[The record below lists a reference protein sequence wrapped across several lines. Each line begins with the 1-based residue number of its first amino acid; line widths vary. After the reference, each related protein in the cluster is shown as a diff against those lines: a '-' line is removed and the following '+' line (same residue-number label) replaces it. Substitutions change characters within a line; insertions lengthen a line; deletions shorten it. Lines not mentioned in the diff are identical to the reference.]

1 MILYPEETSWN
12 TLRFD
17 KRNYTIQKAKEQQK
31 EIIKKIPEQY
41 VFIDDRC
48 FKNAGR
54 IKEVI
59 LSPQCKIIGK
69 QASVNPTQKCVSF
82 HHNYLALQF
91 WQSKICTDVF
101 FQQFRI
107 IHRLFGKI
115 KCLQIIDKLQ

>member
-69 QASVNPTQKCVSF
+69 QAFESC
-82 HHNYLALQF
+82 
-91 WQSKICTDVF
+91 
-101 FQQFRI
+101 QFRKGI
-107 IHRLFGKI
+107 DFPATLIEI
-115 KCLQIIDKLQ
+115 KKRAFAENHSLRQAIFPPSVKRIGAKC